1 MKLDFRNLTKRK
13 RKEKERK
20 RKYCVKYIK
29 NKTSI
34 TISNVK
40 QRSLSPV
47 SAQKVG

>member
-1 MKLDFRNLTKRK
+1 MKLDFRNLTK
-13 RKEKERK
+13 RK